1 LAIVVFRELFMK
13 KFLLVLFTF
22 AAIGC
27 AHAPDYPLPDKP
39 EFSTDEGRNC
49 ALKCETIHD
58 ECKSPASECNQ
69 ELDQCYQL
77 CKELLE

>member
-1 LAIVVFRELFMK
+1 MK

-22 AAIGC
+22 TAIGC
-27 AHAPDYPLPDKP
+27 AHAPDYPLPNTP
-39 EFSTDEGRNC
+39 EFSTDEGTNC
-49 ALKCETIHD
+49 AMKCKTIHD
-58 ECKSPASECNQ
+58 ECNSPTSACNE

>member
-1 LAIVVFRELFMK
+1 MK
-13 KFLLVLFTF
+13 KFLLVIFTC

-49 ALKCETIHD
+49 ATKCQTIHD
-58 ECKSPASECNQ
+58 ECNSPASECNQ

>member
-1 LAIVVFRELFMK
+1 RELSMK

-27 AHAPDYPLPDKP
+27 AHAPDYPLPGKP

-49 ALKCETIHD
+49 AIKCQTIHD

>member
-1 LAIVVFRELFMK
+1 MK

-49 ALKCETIHD
+49 ALKCQTIHA
-58 ECKSPASECNQ
+58 ECKSPASACNQ